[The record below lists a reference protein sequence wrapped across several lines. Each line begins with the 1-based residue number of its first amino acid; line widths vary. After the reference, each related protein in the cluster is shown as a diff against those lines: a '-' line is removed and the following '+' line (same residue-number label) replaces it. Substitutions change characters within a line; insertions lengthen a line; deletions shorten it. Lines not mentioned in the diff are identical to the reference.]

1 MRDIGPV
8 SWWRQWLHFFTF
20 SICLSSHLIM
30 AQLRNFLWN
39 IFQIFWVIFTFFQIS
54 IKETVRWWLVCAMA
68 GISFR
73 IPGMDGMELSRLT
86 NGVANL
92 TVVLQEVIP
101 EVTRSFV
108 RTLDTVTN
116 VIRPLGNV
124 TTDLADISDKSKPS
138 ILHLH
143 KMTEGTVKL
152 LDTLNQGL
160 APCKTSHFHTFTLSI
175 LHFQFHT

>member
-1 MRDIGPV
+1 MG
-8 SWWRQWLHFFTF
+8 
-20 SICLSSHLIM
+20 
-30 AQLRNFLWN
+30 
-39 IFQIFWVIFTFFQIS
+39 
-54 IKETVRWWLVCAMA
+54 MA
-68 GISFR
+68 GISVV

-92 TVVLQEVIP
+92 TVVLQQVIP
-101 EVTRSFV
+101 ELTRSFV

-124 TTDLADISDKSKPS
+124 TKDLAEISDQSKPS
-138 ILHLH
+138 ILHLQ

-160 APCKTSHFHTFTLSI
+160 TPMQDISLGLTDLLESTKQTMKMATMAIVLLAVLAIGICFALFGIGGVYYAKCYEKETSETEKSKQVVEYVQDKI
-175 LHFQFHT
+175 

>member
-1 MRDIGPV
+1 
-8 SWWRQWLHFFTF
+8 
-20 SICLSSHLIM
+20 
-30 AQLRNFLWN
+30 
-39 IFQIFWVIFTFFQIS
+39 
-54 IKETVRWWLVCAMA
+54 MA

-92 TVVLQEVIP
+92 TVLLQEVIP
-101 EVTRSFV
+101 EVTHSFV

-160 APCKTSHFHTFTLSI
+160 TPMQDISLGLADLLESTNQTMKVATMAIVLLAI
-175 LHFQFHT
+175 LA

>member
-116 VIRPLGNV
+116 VIL
-124 TTDLADISDKSKPS
+124 LAMWPQ
-138 ILHLH
+138 
-143 KMTEGTVKL
+143 
-152 LDTLNQGL
+152 TLQIFLTNQSPAFSTCIRWQKGL
-160 APCKTSHFHTFTLSI
+160 WSC
-175 LHFQFHT
+175 

>member
-1 MRDIGPV
+1 
-8 SWWRQWLHFFTF
+8 
-20 SICLSSHLIM
+20 
-30 AQLRNFLWN
+30 
-39 IFQIFWVIFTFFQIS
+39 
-54 IKETVRWWLVCAMA
+54 MA

-160 APCKTSHFHTFTLSI
+160 TPMQDISLSLTDLLESTNQTMKVATMAIVLLAILAFVFCSALVGIGGVYYATCYKKETSDTENSKQHCAEYVHNKI
-175 LHFQFHT
+175 

>member
-1 MRDIGPV
+1 
-8 SWWRQWLHFFTF
+8 
-20 SICLSSHLIM
+20 
-30 AQLRNFLWN
+30 
-39 IFQIFWVIFTFFQIS
+39 
-54 IKETVRWWLVCAMA
+54 MA
-68 GISFR
+68 GISVI

-86 NGVANL
+86 SGVANL
-92 TVVLQEVIP
+92 TVVLQQVVP
-101 EVTRSFV
+101 ELTRSFV

-124 TTDLADISDKSKPS
+124 TTDLAEISDQSKPS

-160 APCKTSHFHTFTLSI
+160 TPMIDISLSYFHFHTFTFTLSLSHCHFHTFTFMLSLSHFHFHTFTL
-175 LHFQFHT
+175 